1 LPAWLKGWQG
11 HDAVHAGRLWPSCA
25 TQRKRPSA
33 DPGEEMALIESDKVI
48 GGYILN

>member
-1 LPAWLKGWQG
+1 LPAALKGWQG
-11 HDAVHAGRLWPSCA
+11 MMLSMPGDCRPSCA
-25 TQRKRPSA
+25 TQGKRPSA